1 MNTIT
6 NNEVSALANE
16 IDVEIDT
23 LHHLNN
29 DEEEITQVIRSPKAI
44 AKQQAE
50 KMKANWPYCLG
61 DLARANRSTK

>member
-6 NNEVSALANE
+6 NNEVFALANE
-16 IDVEIDT
+16 IAVEIDT

-29 DEEEITQVIRSPKAI
+29 DEEKITQVIRSPKAI

-50 KMKANWPYCLG
+50 KMKAFCDCLG

>member
-6 NNEVSALANE
+6 NNEVFALANE
-16 IDVEIDT
+16 IAVEIDT

-29 DEEEITQVIRSPKAI
+29 DEEKITQVIHNPKAI
-44 AKQQAE
+44 AKQQAK
-50 KMKANWPYCLG
+50 KMKAFCDCLG

>member
-6 NNEVSALANE
+6 NNDVFALANE
-16 IDVEIDT
+16 IAVEIDT

-29 DEEEITQVIRSPKAI
+29 DEVEAEQVIRSPKSI
-44 AKQQAE
+44 AKQQGK
-50 KMKANWPYCLG
+50 KMKSFCDCLG